1 MRLLVDGLFLAGAS
15 VSLWGCGGDDT
26 TTAPTSAPPASP
38 TPAPPPYNQSS
49 VQEVWDNHFSAFATF
64 DVERIMLDYDETS
77 KIATFNDVCFNNQT
91 HNEGYTTYTGVTQIE
106 GFFTRLFGQLDTKLA
121 NVNNIGPSGAVA
133 AGAGS
138 PVVKEAAEASI
149 HNGNVFLTWRTV
161 PELAKPIA
169 LATDSFS
176 FKIGADEKYL
186 IDYQSIVTTE
196 EKSEC
201 TAGPGQNP
209 ITGSEEIFAAWTNHL
224 TAFGEKNI
232 VTIMQ
237 EYDDNSIVEVYDNR
251 EKKLD
256 TYAGLA
262 RIEAMFEGL
271 FDAITKG
278 AIDGDEGVNIGLLEI
293 EPEHNSVFLAWAS
306 NSHPK
311 ATDTFVFKGKMIA
324 RQNIVVTTQTPK
336 SQGMMV

>member
-26 TTAPTSAPPASP
+26 TAAPTSAPPASP
-38 TPAPPPYNQSS
+38 TPAPPPYNWSS
-49 VQEVWDNHFSAFATF
+49 VQEVWDNHFSAFAAF
-64 DVERIMLDYDETS
+64 DVPKIMLDYDETS

-91 HNEGYTTYTGVTQIE
+91 HNEGYTTYTGVTQIK
-106 GFFTRLFGQLDTKLA
+106 GFFTSLFDQLDKKLA
-121 NVNNIGPSGAVA
+121 NVNNIGPLGEVA
-133 AGAGS
+133 KGNGG

-161 PELAKPIA
+161 SALAKPIT

-209 ITGSEEIFAAWTNHL
+209 TVGSEAIFAAWDNHL
-224 TAFGEKNI
+224 DAFGKKD
-232 VTIMQ
+232 VDKIME
-237 EYDDNSIVEVYDNR
+237 EYDANSIVEVYDNR

-256 TYAGLA
+256 TYEGTA
-262 RIEAMFEGL
+262 RIRTMFEGL

-278 AIDGDEGVNIGLLEI
+278 AIDGDEGVRIGLLEI

-324 RQNIVVTTQTPK
+324 RQNIVVTTKTPP

>member
-1 MRLLVDGLFLAGAS
+1 M
-15 VSLWGCGGDDT
+15 
-26 TTAPTSAPPASP
+26 
-38 TPAPPPYNQSS
+38 
-49 VQEVWDNHFSAFATF
+49 
-64 DVERIMLDYDETS
+64 
-77 KIATFNDVCFNNQT
+77 
-91 HNEGYTTYTGVTQIE
+91 
-106 GFFTRLFGQLDTKLA
+106 FGQLDNKLA

-176 FKIGADEKYL
+176 FKIRADDKYL

-209 ITGSEEIFAAWTNHL
+209 TTGSEEIFAAWTNHL
-224 TAFGEKNI
+224 TAFAEKNI

-256 TYAGLA
+256 TYAGTA
-262 RIEAMFEGL
+262 RIRAMFEGL